1 MKTNY
6 FVDIIKESLI
16 GKELFCDGRNRGVI
30 TDVSLTKEE
39 NYISIETDH
48 LSYRYYRFSFLEGI
62 STISKEAVMQN
73 SRQEKIERICNYI
86 NSGNFDYSTTSQYRY
101 YQFPFSEGIST
112 EAVMQ
117 NARQEKIER
126 ICNHIATGNFEFLPS
141 SKERFMVDGKI
152 KMSVMPAGRVNE
164 LDYGFYVKE
173 SNNYTYDFFT
183 KDEVK
188 KIHNSFIKYN
198 KNKNKTIV
206 ENAFNNL
213 DI

>member
-30 TDVSLTKEE
+30 TDVSLTKDE

-48 LSYRYYRFSFLEGI
+48 LSYHYYQFSFSEEI

-73 SRQEKIERICNYI
+73 S
-86 NSGNFDYSTTSQYRY
+86 
-101 YQFPFSEGIST
+101 
-112 EAVMQ
+112 
-117 NARQEKIER
+117 RQEKIER

-152 KMSVMPAGRVNE
+152 QMSVMPAGRDNE

-173 SNNYTYDFFT
+173 SNNYAYNFFT
-183 KDEVK
+183 RDEVK
-188 KIHNSFIKYN
+188 KIRDSFVTYTVN
-198 KNKNKTIV
+198 KNKSVV